1 MQEETKELLD
11 YLNEFIK
18 SDKVEEI
25 YLNQKRVKQ
34 LLDYI
39 TNLQEYETI
48 IEMEFKREY
57 AKRYLEER
65 RKEEPHLLY
74 PDSDEIYKRYYELK
88 EENKKLKELCDK
100 YEEEYST
107 AFELWKN
114 SLLEKKNLQKE
125 NEQLNNII
133 DGMEKFFKYEFDN
146 EVRPLNSYKIS
157 VWTICLDKLNELK
170 GDNK

>member
-1 MQEETKELLD
+1 MTKEIKEILD
-11 YLNEFIK
+11 KCTPFLFGDEV
-18 SDKVEEI
+18 DKL
-25 YLNQKRVKQ
+25 YN
-34 LLDYI
+34 YI

-100 YEEEYST
+100 YEEEHNNE
-107 AFELWKN
+107 FQCWKRDRKEL
-114 SLLEKKNLQKE
+114 
-125 NEQLNNII
+125 
-133 DGMEKFFKYEFDN
+133 
-146 EVRPLNSYKIS
+146 
-157 VWTICLDKLNELK
+157 LDKRDRINK
-170 GDNK
+170 AIDNLENPYFVDCEQQCKDAINILQGSDRK